1 MICIVSKH
9 CFVAH
14 SFIHSGYS
22 CSTSSSPL
30 LLRVAPNTAL
40 ILCRSFT
47 PKRHRQLRVKES
59 PKIVSEQITSYLST
73 NDLLSKYQL
82 GFRRDH
88 STETLLLRLL
98 SDCYGAIDR
107 GRVTLFDTVD
117 HQLLI
122 NRLSVSYGLSG
133 LPLDWIT
140 S

>member
-1 MICIVSKH
+1 
-9 CFVAH
+9 
-14 SFIHSGYS
+14 
-22 CSTSSSPL
+22 
-30 LLRVAPNTAL
+30 
-40 ILCRSFT
+40 
-47 PKRHRQLRVKES
+47 
-59 PKIVSEQITSYLST
+59 VSEQITSYLST

-107 GRVTLFDTVD
+107 GRVTLFDVIAAFDTVD

-140 S
+140 SFLARRSSWVVLGTSRSPWVLFLKVPSWLPYYIYSTLLILEISYLPMGY